1 MDKIKKRNLFTLKN
15 VSLKFGNLTVLKK
28 INLSLRGHEI
38 LALVGEHG
46 AGKSSLAR
54 IIAGFQQLTNGSLL
68 FKGKEIKNYSTREA
82 KTKGIE
88 IVSQNLRLFEQFTI
102 ANNIMIDKSFSPLRF
117 FNRKKEIKSV
127 TTFLQGHNIDLYP
140 ESIVRN
146 LNLSDRVMV
155 GFLKHVYHSP
165 NILILDETLEHLS
178 NKHLQKVIPML
189 RDLKKKGSSI
199 VFITH
204 RIDDIYE
211 IADRVSIMRDGKIL
225 VTEDVKDIDKI
236 NVIRLAY
243 TQVIKEQSVSHMD
256 FDFYKLLKYNEA
268 VLTTLP
274 FCLLVTDTK
283 RKVRLINEAAKH
295 HFGIEDTTHLDID
308 LKTLI
313 GADNSAVYSLLK
325 DSIIKKQEEYF
336 YNIRMIT
343 NQGEYS
349 YNISILPLFDGKL
362 FIGNIIAL
370 EDVTEYE
377 KLNRQL
383 SLSENLSSIGLL
395 AAGVAHEITNP
406 LEIIN
411 YYMENL
417 KLHYPDDERIT
428 EIKQEVDEEIHT
440 ISDIIENL
448 LMFSENKKQELESV
462 EINHLLSMIIKLLKK
477 SSEKQN
483 IMLTFE
489 PDPATVYVRAAK
501 TELKQV
507 FLNIL
512 KNSIEAITCE
522 GSIKVESRLKKN
534 NGKHASV
541 VITFIDDGPGIDN
554 HIINN
559 LFAPFFTTKQ
569 KPSLN
574 MGLGLSISYNI
585 VKKYAGNMTM
595 RNRDGRGCETVI
607 SLPVTEGE
615 QTRV

>member
-1 MDKIKKRNLFTLKN
+1 MDEIKKRNIFTLKS
-15 VSLKFGNLTVLKK
+15 VSLAFGNLAVLKK
-28 INLSLRGHEI
+28 LNFNLRSYEI
-38 LALVGEHG
+38 HALVGEHG

-54 IIAGFQQLTNGSLL
+54 IITGFQQQTEGSML
-68 FKGKEIKNYSTREA
+68 FKGREIKNYSPRDA
-82 KTKGIE
+82 KAKGIE

-117 FNRKKEIKSV
+117 FNKKKEIRAV
-127 TTFLQGHNIDLYP
+127 TAFLRHHDIDLYP

-155 GFLKHVYHSP
+155 GFLKHIYPSP
-165 NILILDETLEHLS
+165 DVLILDETLEHLS

-189 RDLKKKGSSI
+189 RDLKEKGSSI
-199 VFITH
+199 LFITH

-236 NVIRLAY
+236 NLIKLAY
-243 TQVIKEQSVSHMD
+243 TQVIQEHSIKHMD

-268 VLTTLP
+268 ILTTLP

-283 RKVRLINEAAKH
+283 RKVRLINETAKQ
-295 HFGIEDTTHLDID
+295 HFGIEDTTHHDID
-308 LKTLI
+308 LRTLM
-313 GADNSAVYSLLK
+313 GEENSTVYSLLK
-325 DSIIKKQEEYF
+325 DSIIKKREEYF
-336 YNIRMIT
+336 YNIHMTTR
-343 NQGEYS
+343 QGRYS

-383 SLSENLSSIGLL
+383 ALSENLSSIGLL

-417 KLHYPDDERIT
+417 KLHYPEDERIA
-428 EIKQEVDEEIHT
+428 EIKNEVDEEIHT

-448 LMFSENKKQELESV
+448 LMFSENKKQELEAV
-462 EINHLLSMIIKLLKK
+462 EINHLLSMIIRLLTK

-483 IMLTFE
+483 IMLKFN
-489 PDPATVYVRAAK
+489 PDPVSIYVRAAK

-512 KNSIEAITCE
+512 KNSIEAITYG
-522 GSIKVESRLKKN
+522 GSIQVESRLLKKN
-534 NGKHASV
+534 GRHPQA
-541 VITFIDDGPGIDN
+541 VITFNDDGPGIDN
-554 HIINN
+554 QIINN
-559 LFAPFFTTKQ
+559 LFVPFFTTKQ

-585 VKKYAGNMTM
+585 VKKYEGNMTM
-595 RNRDGRGCETVI
+595 RNKDGSGCETVI
-607 SLPVTEGE
+607 SLPATDGSDAPG
-615 QTRV
+615 